1 MQFASIIIEKGGDLL
16 KPIFSFGHL
25 TIYLFGITIMLG
37 MLAGLW
43 VMVREAKRK
52 GLEQQHMLDLALY
65 TIFAGIIGA
74 RLYYV
79 AAFKFEYYMS
89 NPLEIL
95 FIQQGGLSIQGALIA
110 GAMLGYW
117 YTKKKGIPFWK
128 AADTFAPG
136 VILGQAIGRIGC
148 DVFGIPMKN
157 IYPWGINI
165 NNQILHPAQMYEMLL
180 DLILFGYLWKNRNRI
195 QHDGQLFIKYIIGFS
210 ISRFVVEFFRTNPII
225 FGQFS
230 VAHLTSVGIIVVAF
244 IAGKIIKRKQE
255 NLQISVANETAAVRN
270 GEYILIPVITVVG
283 IWFYYFIHATLY

>member
-1 MQFASIIIEKGGDLL
+1 M
-16 KPIFSFGHL
+16 KPIFSIGHF

-43 VMVREAKRK
+43 IMTREAKRK

-79 AAFKFEYYMS
+79 VAFNFEYYMR

-95 FIQQGGLSIQGALIA
+95 MIQQGGLSIQGALIG
-110 GAMLGYW
+110 GALFGYW
-117 YTKKKGIPFWK
+117 YTKKKEIPFWR

-136 VILGQAIGRIGC
+136 IILGQAIGRIGC

-180 DLILFGYLWKNRNRI
+180 DLILFGYLWRNRDRI
-195 QHDGQLFIKYIIGFS
+195 QYDGQLFIKYIVGFS
-210 ISRFVVEFFRTNPII
+210 MNRFVVEFFRTNPII
-225 FGQFS
+225 FGPFS
-230 VAHLTSVGIIVVAF
+230 IAHLTSVGIIAIAF

-255 NLQISVANETAAVRN
+255 NLQIDVANETAAVRN
-270 GEYILIPVITVVG
+270 GEYILIPAIAAVG
-283 IWFYYFIHATLY
+283 IWFYYFIHGTSY